1 MQSESENGPTPKTE
15 LPLRFDPIPGE
26 DWFFETM
33 REAIDENR
41 GVENDAYDALARDE
55 AERLT
60 KTVDWKGL
68 AKTSPPP
75 QSWFD
80 GDEPKPF

>member
-1 MQSESENGPTPKTE
+1 MQSQPENCPAAKTE
-15 LPLRFDPIPGE
+15 PPLRFEPIPGE

-41 GVENDAYDALARDE
+41 RVENEAYDALAKDE